1 MTARSPSAY
10 LSSATLHAA
19 AVVLLLAAAWV
30 TSQQTRPPVKI
41 FDLVA
46 GEGDNWAAT
55 EAPALGTPDGV
66 KLQVPATAEPV
77 QRIAEPVPRIA
88 EPAPAPPEPSPVQ
101 AAPIPE
107 AAPVPPTTAK
117 TTDGKVPDLVR
128 TVKRTAA
135 KVEQKMA
142 QKQRMED
149 ALAAEKARKDAAAA
163 KKIMTKEQY
172 DKLYGNKANPAGKAG
187 ATKIARVDAKGIAG
201 GVVGGSTAN
210 TVGGAGGKALSREE
224 ASVMEGYFSYL
235 KQKLEQA
242 HEPPVGVSDK
252 LSVRVE
258 FMLAVDGSISQVR
271 VVRSSGN
278 KDFDQSVLEAFKRV
292 RSIGTRPDGRS
303 EPITL
308 EFNTRDD
315 E

>member
-10 LSSATLHAA
+10 LSSATLHAV
-19 AVVLLLAAAWV
+19 AVVLLVAAAWV
-30 TSQQTRPPVKI
+30 TNQQTRAPVKI

-77 QRIAEPVPRIA
+77 PRIA
-88 EPAPAPPEPSPVQ
+88 EPEAAPPEPIA

-107 AAPVPPTTAK
+107 APPAPATTAK
-117 TTDGKVPDLVR
+117 TTSTNVPDLVR
-128 TVKRTAA
+128 TAKKVAA
-135 KVEQKMA
+135 KVEQKIA
-142 QKQRMED
+142 QRQRMED
-149 ALAAEKARKDAAAA
+149 AVAADKARKEAAAA

-172 DKLYGNKANPAGKAG
+172 DKLYGKQANPTGKAGG

-201 GVVGGSTAN
+201 GVAGGSTAN

-224 ASVMEGYFSYL
+224 ASVMEGYFSFL

-258 FMLAVDGSISQVR
+258 FMLAVDGSISQVH
-271 VVRSSGN
+271 VVRTSGN
-278 KDFDQSVLEAFKRV
+278 KEFDQSVLDAFKRV
-292 RSIGTRPDGRS
+292 RPIGTRPDGRS
-303 EPITL
+303 EAITL
-308 EFNTRDD
+308 EFNTRD

>member
-19 AVVLLLAAAWV
+19 AVVLLVAAAWI
-30 TSQQTRPPVKI
+30 TNQQTRPPVKI

-66 KLQVPATAEPV
+66 KLKVPATPES
-77 QRIAEPVPRIA
+77 VPRIA
-88 EPAPAPPEPSPVQ
+88 DPEPAPPTPVQ
-101 AAPIPE
+101 TSPIQDAP
-107 AAPVPPTTAK
+107 PVPPSASK

-142 QKQRMED
+142 QKQRMEE
-149 ALAAEKARKDAAAA
+149 AIAADKARKEAAAA

-172 DKLYGNKANPAGKAG
+172 DKLYGKNGNPAGKAG
-187 ATKIARVDAKGIAG
+187 ATKIARVDAEGIAG

-210 TVGGAGGKALSREE
+210 KVGGAGGKALSREE
-224 ASVMEGYFSYL
+224 ASLMDSYFSFL

-258 FMLAVDGSISQVR
+258 FMLAVDGSISQVH
-271 VVRSSGN
+271 VVHSSGN
-278 KDFDQSVLEAFKRV
+278 KDFDQSVLDAFRRV
-292 RSIGTRPDGRS
+292 RPIGTRPDGRS
-303 EPITL
+303 EAITL
-308 EFNTRDD
+308 EFNTRD
-315 E
+315 EE

>member
-19 AVVLLLAAAWV
+19 AVVLVVAAAWV
-30 TSQQTRPPVKI
+30 TNQQIRPPVKI

-66 KLQVPATAEPV
+66 KLQVPAAAESAP
-77 QRIAEPVPRIA
+77 RMAEPVPRIA
-88 EPAPAPPEPSPVQ
+88 EPEAAPPEPIA
-101 AAPIPE
+101 AAPIQE
-107 AAPVPPTTAK
+107 APPAPATTAK
-117 TTDGKVPDLVR
+117 TTSTPAPDLVR
-128 TVKRTAA
+128 TAKKVAA

-149 ALAAEKARKDAAAA
+149 AIAADKARKDAAAA

-187 ATKIARVDAKGIAG
+187 GATKIARVDPKGIAG

-258 FMLAVDGSISQVR
+258 FMLAVDGSISQVH

-278 KDFDQSVLEAFKRV
+278 RDFDQSVLEAFKRV

>member
-10 LSSATLHAA
+10 LSSATLHAVV
-19 AVVLLLAAAWV
+19 VVLLLAAAWV
-30 TSQQTRPPVKI
+30 AQQQTRPPVKI

-55 EAPALGTPDGV
+55 EAPALGTPEGV
-66 KLQVPATAEPV
+66 KLKVPAT
-77 QRIAEPVPRIA
+77 AEPVPRIA
-88 EPAPAPPEPSPVQ
+88 EPMPAPPEPI
-101 AAPIPE
+101 AP
-107 AAPVPPTTAK
+107 APLQESSTVPPSAAK

-142 QKQRMED
+142 QKQRMEE
-149 ALAAEKARKDAAAA
+149 AIAADKARKEAAAA

-172 DKLYGNKANPAGKAG
+172 DRLYGKNGNPAGKAG
-187 ATKIARVDAKGIAG
+187 ATKIARVDAEGIAG

-210 TVGGAGGKALSREE
+210 KVGGAGGKALSREE
-224 ASVMEGYFSYL
+224 ASLMDSYFSFL

-258 FMLAVDGSISQVR
+258 FMLAVDGSISQVH

-278 KDFDQSVLEAFKRV
+278 RDFDQSVLEAFKRV

>member
-10 LSSATLHAA
+10 LSSAMLHAT
-19 AVVLLLAAAWV
+19 AVVLLVVAAWV
-30 TSQQTRPPVKI
+30 AREQTRPPVKI

-46 GEGDNWAAT
+46 GEGNNWAAT

-66 KLQVPATAEPV
+66 KLKVPATPES
-77 QRIAEPVPRIA
+77 VPRIA
-88 EPAPAPPEPSPVQ
+88 EPEPAPPAPVQ
-101 AAPIPE
+101 ATPIQEAP
-107 AAPVPPTTAK
+107 PVPQSATKA
-117 TTDGKVPDLVR
+117 TDGKVPDLVR

-142 QKQRMED
+142 QKQRMEE
-149 ALAAEKARKDAAAA
+149 AIAADKARKEAAAA

-172 DKLYGNKANPAGKAG
+172 DKLYGKNGNPAGKAG
-187 ATKIARVDAKGIAG
+187 ATKIARVDAEGIAG

-210 TVGGAGGKALSREE
+210 KVGGAGGKALSREE
-224 ASVMEGYFSYL
+224 ASLMDSYFSFL

-258 FMLAVDGSISQVR
+258 FMLAVDGSISQVH

-278 KDFDQSVLEAFKRV
+278 KDFDQSVLEAFRRV
-292 RSIGTRPDGRS
+292 RPIGTRPDGRS
-303 EPITL
+303 EAITL

>member
-10 LSSATLHAA
+10 LSSATLHAV
-19 AVVLLLAAAWV
+19 AVVLVVAAAWV
-30 TSQQTRPPVKI
+30 TNQQTRPPVKI

-66 KLQVPATAEPV
+66 KLQVPATAES
-77 QRIAEPVPRIA
+77 VPRIA
-88 EPAPAPPEPSPVQ
+88 EPAPAPPEPIA
-101 AAPIPE
+101 AAPIQE
-107 AAPVPPTTAK
+107 APPAPTTTAK
-117 TTDGKVPDLVR
+117 TTATNVPDLVR
-128 TVKRTAA
+128 TAKRTAA

-149 ALAAEKARKDAAAA
+149 AIAADKARKDAAAA

-258 FMLAVDGSISQVR
+258 FMLAVDGSISQVHI
-271 VVRSSGN
+271 VRSSGN
-278 KDFDQSVLEAFKRV
+278 RDFDQSVLDAFRKV
-292 RSIGTRPDGRS
+292 RPIGTRPDGHS
-303 EPITL
+303 EVISL
-308 EFNTRDD
+308 EFNTRD
-315 E
+315 EE